1 VYSYRIKH
9 HVQVHGDIDVCRT
22 IVLSKYFTLVNNNKL
37 CVVKNKKIFVVKER
51 KKSKEES

>member
-1 VYSYRIKH
+1 MYNCRIKH

-22 IVLSKYFTLVNNNKL
+22 IVFSKYFTLINNNKL
-37 CVVKNKKIFVVKER
+37 CIVKNNYIFVEER